1 MNEQDTTHP
10 GSEVASMPEHGTAVR
25 LDQGHVVGDGGLPE
39 RFTNPG
45 LPAHVARMADLDE
58 AAARRAEKQVS
69 TLFGI
74 SIVGTLLFI
83 VFYFAISLETTVF
96 VPGIGVTSA
105 SNLALGVTLA
115 LALLGIGFGAVHWAK
130 TLMPDEEIVEERHT
144 LRASDESRDRVVDEI
159 EGGGAS
165 SQITRRPMI
174 KYTLGGALGLFAVPL
189 VLQVAGSLGPMP
201 QNSLSQTFWNG
212 GPSGPGQDP
221 TFVPLRL
228 MRDPENTPIK
238 AEDVTIGSVFHVMPE
253 GLLPNPI
260 TGEGG
265 TPNLLEEKA
274 KAAVLLMRLDE
285 DDHRVPEA
293 EGLGLPRH
301 RRLLQDLHPRR
312 LPGRPVRAAD
322 APPAL
327 PVPPVDLRRDAGRQG
342 DLRPGQAPAAAAAD
356 HRRRRGLPRLGRSV
370 PGSGRPELLGA
381 WLMSTDTSARPATPL
396 RDGDTPAVDAP
407 SGAARKI
414 GGVAGWVD
422 DRTGAAKPVGY
433 LMKKVFPDH
442 WSFMLGEIAMYS
454 MIVCLL
460 TGAFLTFWFV
470 PSAGHTVYDGSFV
483 PLRGVS
489 MSEAYASTLNISFDI
504 KGGLIIRQIHHWAA
518 LMFIVALIGA
528 HVPRL
533 LHRRV
538 PQAP

>member
-10 GSEVASMPEHGTAVR
+10 GSEVASTPEHGTAVR

-74 SIVGTLLFI
+74 SIIGALLFI

-96 VPGIGVTSA
+96 VPGIGLTSA
-105 SNLALGVTLA
+105 SNLALGASLA

-144 LRASDESRDRVVDEI
+144 LRASDESRDRVVDEMK
-159 EGGGAS
+159 GGGAS

-238 AEDVTIGSVFHVMPE
+238 AQDVTIGSVFHVMPE

-285 DDHRVPEA
+285 DDIASQKQKDWGYHGIMAYSKICTHVGCPV
-293 EGLGLPRH
+293 GLYEQQTHHLLCPCHQSTFDVTQDAKVIFGPAKRPLPQ
-301 RRLLQDLHPRR
+301 LQI
-312 LPGRPVRAAD
+312 
-322 APPAL
+322 
-327 PVPPVDLRRDAGRQG
+327 
-342 DLRPGQAPAAAAAD
+342 
-356 HRRRRGLPRLGRSV
+356 
-370 PGSGRPELLGA
+370 
-381 WLMSTDTSARPATPL
+381 T
-396 RDGDTPAVDAP
+396 
-407 SGAARKI
+407 
-414 GGVAGWVD
+414 VD
-422 DRTGAAKPVGY
+422 DEGY
-433 LMKKVFPDH
+433 LVSAAPFQEAVGP
-442 WSFMLGEIAMYS
+442 SFWERG
-454 MIVCLL
+454 
-460 TGAFLTFWFV
+460 
-470 PSAGHTVYDGSFV
+470 SA
-483 PLRGVS
+483 
-489 MSEAYASTLNISFDI
+489 
-504 KGGLIIRQIHHWAA
+504 
-518 LMFIVALIGA
+518 
-528 HVPRL
+528 
-533 LHRRV
+533 
-538 PQAP
+538 